1 MVYNTPQLD
10 LDLQNVAIGLPIG
23 GMAMATEYKIVIA
36 RTPAG
41 LEGDVNALLKAG
53 WELHGGLVVTAATE
67 KEVGWFQAMIK
78 RS

>member
-1 MVYNTPQLD
+1 
-10 LDLQNVAIGLPIG
+10 
-23 GMAMATEYKIVIA
+23 MATEYKIVIA